1 MKILSIDY
9 KGEDMSFKD
18 LNLGQLNLF
27 VSQNGVGKSRLLKK
41 VYDILACFFYQKPMS
56 GKYDFRIEFLNHK
69 KELGCYNIATEI
81 ENGKISYDERLEIN
95 DIVFFKRKF
104 NEAVFMYNSL
114 TQQMDEHNIPFDK
127 LAMSIIRDTK
137 KYPLIEEFLE
147 NVIDLNHLQVSFATS
162 VNVYKEYFFNEELN
176 SINVAE
182 AYYDLS
188 ATDKNKVKDTLISI
202 GYNVA
207 EMYALK
213 VQNKY
218 ELHIREAD
226 LRNALQINQLSQG
239 MLRAVYLVI
248 NVLHYTSIWDDP
260 FFFIDDITEGLDY
273 ARAKKLGK
281 WVFDTC
287 QERGAQLIAT
297 TNDSFLMKVIDIEHW
312 NILNRKG
319 DEIQCLNYENSKEVF
334 DEFAF
339 TGLSNFDLFSSNF
352 LDKHNVWKK

>member
-27 VSQNGVGKSRLLKK
+27 VSRNGVGKSRLLRK
-41 VYDILACFFYQKPMS
+41 VFNILNCFLYQVPMS
-56 GKYDFRIEFLNHK
+56 GKYDFGIVFLNHK
-69 KELGCYNIATEI
+69 DEYSHYEI
-81 ENGKISYDERLEIN
+81 ISDIDEGKFSYYEALEIN
-95 DIVFFKRKF
+95 SNSIFTRNFD
-104 NEAVFMYNSL
+104 EPVFMYNSL
-114 TQQMDEHNIPFDK
+114 TEQMDEHNIPFDK

-137 KYPLIEEFLE
+137 KYPLIEEFL
-147 NVIDLNHLQVSFATS
+147 NDRIDFNQLQVGLVTA
-162 VNVYKEYFFNEELN
+162 VNIYNKELFNEAWKN
-176 SINVAE
+176 INIAE
-182 AYYDLS
+182 AYHDLP
-188 ATDKNKVKDTLISI
+188 AADKNKAKDALISI
-202 GYNVA
+202 GYNIA
-207 EMYALK
+207 EMYAVK
-213 VQNKY
+213 VQNEY
-218 ELHIREAD
+218 ELHVREAD
-226 LRNALQINQLSQG
+226 LKNALQINQLSQG
-239 MLRAVYLVI
+239 MLRAVHLVI
-248 NVLHYTSIWDDP
+248 DILHYNSTRANMLYL
-260 FFFIDDITEGLDY
+260 IDDITEGLDY